1 MSTLATRQA
10 IAGAMCR
17 LLDLGLSQG
26 TSGNISVRVDGGF
39 LVTPSGIPAEDL
51 APDDLVAM
59 DFDGRYDHP
68 LAPSSEWRFHRDIL
82 AARPEI
88 GAVVHAHPPYATGF
102 AICGREIPAVHYMIA
117 MASGPTIRCA
127 PYAPYGTQ
135 RLSDLALAAL
145 DGRSACLLANH
156 GMIATGPTLA
166 KALWLAV
173 EVETL
178 CRQYAIALQ
187 VGAPVVL
194 SDAKVAETVER
205 FKSYGPREKSG
216 S

>member
-1 MSTLATRQA
+1 
-10 IAGAMCR
+10 
-17 LLDLGLSQG
+17 
-26 TSGNISVRVDGGF
+26 
-39 LVTPSGIPAEDL
+39 
-51 APDDLVAM
+51 
-59 DFDGRYDHP
+59 
-68 LAPSSEWRFHRDIL
+68 
-82 AARPEI
+82 
-88 GAVVHAHPPYATGF
+88 
-102 AICGREIPAVHYMIA
+102 
-117 MASGPTIRCA
+117 
-127 PYAPYGTQ
+127 
-135 RLSDLALAAL
+135 
-145 DGRSACLLANH
+145 
-156 GMIATGPTLA
+156 MIATGPTLA